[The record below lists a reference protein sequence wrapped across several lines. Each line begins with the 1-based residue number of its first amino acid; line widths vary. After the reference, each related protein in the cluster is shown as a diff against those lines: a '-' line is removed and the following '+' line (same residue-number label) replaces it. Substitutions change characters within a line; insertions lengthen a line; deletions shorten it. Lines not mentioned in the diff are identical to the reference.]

1 MIFVFSLNN
10 MDLIERVEKAI
21 DTVRPYLHADGGD
34 VKIVEITADFIVRL
48 ELTGT
53 CSNCTMSTMTMKAGI
68 EEAVKRAVP
77 EIVSVEAV
85 NGLVGIPR

>member
-1 MIFVFSLNN
+1 
-10 MDLIERVEKAI
+10 MDLIERVNKAI

-34 VKIVEITADFIVRL
+34 VRIVEITADNIVKL

-53 CSNCTMSTMTMKAGI
+53 CSNCSMSTMTMKAGI

-85 NGLVGIPR
+85 NGLALVR

>member
-1 MIFVFSLNN
+1 
-10 MDLIERVEKAI
+10 MDLIDRVNKAI

-34 VKIVEITADFIVRL
+34 VRIVEITADNIVKL

-53 CSNCTMSTMTMKAGI
+53 CSNCSMSTMTMKAGI

-85 NGLVGIPR
+85 NGLALVR